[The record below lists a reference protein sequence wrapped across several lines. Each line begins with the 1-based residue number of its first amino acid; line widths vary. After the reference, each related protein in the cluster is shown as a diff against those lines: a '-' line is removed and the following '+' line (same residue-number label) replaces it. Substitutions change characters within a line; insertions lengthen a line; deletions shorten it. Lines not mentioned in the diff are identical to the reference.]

1 MPAVY
6 EHHHVVRPDEMDLM
20 GHVNNL
26 AYLRW
31 LQDAAVAHSTVQGW
45 PMSRYR
51 DVDLGWVVRSHFIE
65 YKQAAFADQAIVVR
79 TWIADMRRM
88 TSLRRYEIHRPADN
102 ALLARAETNWAFVR
116 MSDLKLQRVPAEVI
130 ESFVL
135 VPDSPGA

>member
-1 MPAVY
+1 MPAIY
-6 EHHHVVRPDEMDLM
+6 EHHHTVRPDEMDLM

-31 LQDAAVAHSTVQGW
+31 LQDAAVAHSTAQGW

-51 DVDLGWVVRSHFIE
+51 ETDLGWVVRSHFIE
-65 YKQAAFADQAIVVR
+65 YKQAAFAGESIVVR

-88 TSLRRYEIHRPADN
+88 TSLRRYEIHRPADS

-116 MSDLKLQRVPAEVI
+116 FSDLRLQRVPEEVSGCF
-130 ESFVL
+130 EL
-135 VPDSPGA
+135 VPDRPQV

>member
-6 EHHHVVRPDEMDLM
+6 EHSHTVRADEVDLF

-31 LQDAAVAHSTVQGW
+31 LQDAAVAHSAAQGW
-45 PMSRYR
+45 PMARYR
-51 DVDLGWVVRSHFIE
+51 DEDRGWVVRSHFIE
-65 YKQAAFADQAIVVR
+65 YKQAAFANQEIVVR

-88 TSLRRYEIHRPADN
+88 TSLRRYQIVRPADS

-116 MSDLKLQRVPAEVI
+116 MSDLRLMRIPEDVSSCFEIVQEVI
-130 ESFVL
+130 
-135 VPDSPGA
+135 GH